1 MPSSERQHRPQQFVR
16 RNKHF
21 ASGVYGH
28 KKPLLQSAIDFPS
41 LPRVEQA
48 VKGEHLSFLEHAL
61 AWAGAGFFVFPCLE
75 GSKEP
80 AISRKNGGRGVHDAT
95 TDPEQIR
102 KWWAINPLFNVAVA
116 PARSGCYVVDQ
127 DGPLGA
133 ETLARLSKDHGPL
146 PTTLTIRTPRGPSN
160 LHHWFQGECPSRVQG
175 LGTKV
180 DTRGGLADGT
190 SQGYVLVPPSIV
202 NGAAYETIVDTEIA
216 EGPAWIPT
224 LLAATSEPTKAALSD
239 LALDID
245 ENVERATALLRGYVD
260 AGRTAI
266 EGSGGD
272 DLTYKI
278 ACEILNLGLSREK
291 TLDLML
297 RDWNFHC
304 DPPWSGDDLAAKID
318 NAILYCQNDIGA
330 WATPPTIETF
340 SHLAKHAETPSGEL
354 PRFWPRDEAEQDA
367 RPEPTWLIPD
377 LIPEQATVMMYGP
390 SGHYKSFLALDL
402 ALTLAAGV
410 PGWGAAPAMAPV
422 VYVAAEGA
430 RAIERLRRPAWKQA
444 NNVAHPVQFWTI
456 DTMPLV
462 ARANEVTEL
471 CATIA
476 QRGIKPGL
484 LVLDTFARAMAGKN
498 ENDAKDA
505 GEFIE
510 AIEAIKRSLQC
521 TVLVLHHTGKEEVRG
536 ARGSS
541 ALFAGF
547 DTVLEVKSDRERK
560 LAVVRVRKQKDADEA
575 TAPWAFQ
582 GEVCGPSLVF
592 RQLDAG
598 AYQTLARQSDAFDQ
612 VRVCKALRELLP
624 VGGGNGVTTRILAAH
639 MCPPLAVESAEE
651 RERAISSFAHTLTE
665 LAKGRLRAYTVRG
678 GRDLKWISPDLDGV

>member
-61 AWAGAGFFVFPCLE
+61 AWAEAGFYCFPCKP
-75 GSKEP
+75 GAKKP
-80 AISRKNGGRGVHDAT
+80 ITPNGVHDAT
-95 TDPEQIR
+95 TDPNQIR
-102 KWWAINPLFNVAVA
+102 EWWTANPDANIAVA
-116 PARSGCYVVDQ
+116 PARSGCYAVDV
-127 DGPLGA
+127 DPPLGLA
-133 ETLARLSKDHGPL
+133 SLETLITEHGAL
-146 PTTLTIRTPRGPSN
+146 PATLAVRTPRGG
-160 LHHWFQGECPSRVQG
+160 LHYWFQGDCPSSVQK
-175 LGTKV
+175 LGPKL
-180 DTRGGLADGT
+180 DTRGRG
-190 SQGYVLVPPSIV
+190 GYVLVPPSIV
-202 NGAAYETIVDTEIA
+202 NGAAYETIVDAEIA
-216 EGPAWIPT
+216 EGPAWIPA
-224 LLAATSEPTKAALSD
+224 LLATANETPAASADGFQLD
-239 LALDID
+239 LD
-245 ENVERATALLRGYVD
+245 ENKERAVALLRSYVD
-260 AGRTAI
+260 AGRVAA
-266 EGSGGD
+266 EGFGGD

-278 ACEILNLGLSREK
+278 ACEVLNLGLSPAGA
-291 TLDLML
+291 LSLML
-297 RDWNFHC
+297 SEWNGHC
-304 DPPWSGDDLAAKID
+304 EPPWTADDLAGKIE
-318 NAILYCQNDIGA
+318 NAQLYCQNDIGA
-330 WATPPTIETF
+330 WAAPAVIETF
-340 SHLAKHAETPSGEL
+340 NHLAKHAETPSGEL

-390 SGHYKSFLALDL
+390 SGHYKSFLALDM
-402 ALTLAAGV
+402 ALTLAAAV
-410 PGWGAAPAMAPV
+410 PGWGTTPAAVPV

-476 QRGIKPGL
+476 RRGIKPRL
-484 LVLDTFARAMAGKN
+484 LVLDTLARAMAGKN

-505 GEFIE
+505 GELIE
-510 AIEAIKRSLQC
+510 AIETIKRSLEC

-582 GEVCGPSLVF
+582 GEVCGSSLVF